1 MGFLTPEEFKKI
13 RNYVLKGNFSKAS
26 EFIRM
31 NPGFSPRNFLIQLLD
46 WINNYADSEANRIV
60 NAKISEAIGEI
71 DFRITM
77 GSEPGLQLEALLGF
91 TTETLGH
98 M

>member
-1 MGFLTPEEFKKI
+1 M
-13 RNYVLKGNFSKAS
+13 LKGNFSKAA

-31 NPGFSPRNFLIQLLD
+31 NPGFSPRNFLVQLLD
-46 WINNYADSEANRIV
+46 WINKHADPETNRVV

-91 TTETLGH
+91 TAETLGH